1 MGKALEFK
9 QKRLNESA
17 KLVEEFDSTVGKWLE
32 DANDGGF
39 KFPGCKLSD
48 TAIAM
53 LEVIF
58 DNYINSRLKTEAHI
72 NNTLNELMNI
82 FDMPTTCLTDDLN
95 DFVAELEDITLQN
108 A

>member
-32 DANDGGF
+32 SADEGGF
-39 KFPGCKLSD
+39 KFPGYKLSD
-48 TAIAM
+48 TATAM

-58 DNYINSRLKTEAHI
+58 DNYINSRLRTEAHI
-72 NNTLNELMNI
+72 NNTLNELMDI
-82 FDMPTTCLTDDLN
+82 FDMPAPCRTDDLN
-95 DFVAELEDITLQN
+95 DFVAKLEDITLFK

>member
-17 KLVEEFDSTVGKWLE
+17 KLVEEFNSTVGKLLE
-32 DANDGGF
+32 DANEGGQ

-82 FDMPTTCLTDDLN
+82 FDMPATSLTDDLN
-95 DFVAELEDITLQN
+95 DFVAELEDITLRN

>member
-9 QKRLNESA
+9 QKWLNESA
-17 KLVEEFDSTVGKWLE
+17 DLVEEFNSTVGKWLE
-32 DANDGGF
+32 DAEGISF

-48 TAIAM
+48 TATAI

-58 DNYINSRLKTEAHI
+58 DNYINSRLRTEAHI
-72 NNTLNELMNI
+72 NNTLDELMVI
-82 FDMPTTCLTDDLN
+82 FDMPASCRTDDLN
-95 DFVAELEDITLQN
+95 DFVAKLEDITLFR

>member
-17 KLVEEFDSTVGKWLE
+17 KLVEEFNSTVGKWLE
-32 DANDGGF
+32 DANDSGF
-39 KFPGCKLSD
+39 KFPGWKLSD
-48 TAIAM
+48 TATAM

-58 DNYINSRLKTEAHI
+58 DNYINSRLRTEAHI
-72 NNTLNELMNI
+72 NNTLDELMVI
-82 FDMPTTCLTDDLN
+82 FDMPASCRTDNLN
-95 DFVAELEDITLQN
+95 DFVAKLEDITLFR